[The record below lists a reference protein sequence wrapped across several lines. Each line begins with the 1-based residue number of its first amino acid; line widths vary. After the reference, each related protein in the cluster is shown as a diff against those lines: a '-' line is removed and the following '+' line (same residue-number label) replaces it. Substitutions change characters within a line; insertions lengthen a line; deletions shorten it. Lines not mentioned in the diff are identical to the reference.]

1 MKIQPEYGRNPNL
14 TVTLLNLSRNM
25 KCTNGN
31 FSQILNGI
39 LS

>member
-1 MKIQPEYGRNPNL
+1 MKIQLNTTETSNF
-14 TVTLLNLSRNM
+14 TVTLLNLSRNV
-25 KCTNGN
+25 KCANGN

>member
-1 MKIQPEYGRNPNL
+1 MKIQPEYDSPPNF

-25 KCTNGN
+25 KCANGN
-31 FSQILNGI
+31 FLQILNGI